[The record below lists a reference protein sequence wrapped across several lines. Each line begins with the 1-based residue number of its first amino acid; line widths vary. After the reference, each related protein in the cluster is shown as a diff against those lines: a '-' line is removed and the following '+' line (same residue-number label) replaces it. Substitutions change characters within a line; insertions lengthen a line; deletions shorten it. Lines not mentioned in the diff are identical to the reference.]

1 MLRYCRSQAD
11 PSYLLTWLVLSS
23 FLPFLFI
30 LTILDGVLRG
40 DIAGVASTMV
50 HSGLAFLLTMY
61 SMHQLYTLYRQIKI
75 KQEYQRMDI
84 EVKNVEGNFVSN
96 IIM

>member
-30 LTILDGVLRG
+30 LTILDVVLRG
-40 DIAGVASTMV
+40 DIAGVARTMV
-50 HSGLAFLLTMY
+50 HSGLAFLLTMFC
-61 SMHQLYTLYRQIKI
+61 MHLLYTLYRQMTVW
-75 KQEYQRMDI
+75 EYERMDTK
-84 EVKNVEGNFVSN
+84 ETVCVKYYNSIV
-96 IIM
+96 